1 MSITK
6 EITRLE
12 KSNVRLNLTIP
23 KEEVQSQYQELLK
36 DYSKNA
42 QIPGFRRGKV
52 PQEVLVRKFGD
63 ALKGETLGKLLEK
76 AVDEVFSDENLPRD
90 ERPLPYSQPRMEE
103 APKLEFDQDLTFSLV
118 YDVLPKIT
126 IGQWKGLKA
135 EVPEVTI
142 TDEDI
147 ARELE
152 EIRERNAF
160 VLDRNEGAQAQQ
172 GDSVTLSYCELEENG
187 EIVPNSQR
195 DDYAFTLGSGANI
208 YQIDDDVIGMK
219 KGETKEVTKTY
230 PEDSAAGRVFAGRT
244 IKLRITLTAVKEKKL
259 PDLDDELAQDVDE
272 KFNTLDDLK
281 NSVRERLE
289 KSLALRIKDL
299 KINNLLA
306 KIMETTPVV
315 LPESMVR
322 AEIDGRLRNLARRF
336 GTDVDGVLRMMAQT
350 GTNPDEIEKNWQAAA
365 EKGLHSRLIVETLME
380 EQGIEAS
387 DQEVEAELEKIAAD
401 TKKPL
406 EEVKKQ
412 YEEAQAAEYVKDSIR
427 ENKLYELL
435 LAENTIK
442 IGSKTNYLD
451 VMGNNE

>member
-1 MSITK
+1 VSITK